1 MASALE
7 FKFRGLG
14 MAWAGWQICVD
25 IDGTNAGH
33 LRFASATGASA
44 IFLPLL
50 SSHGHQARCIT
61 PKLSL
66 EARRTVGAGWCV
78 WVSVKTAQISQMKR
92 LKIYENLN
100 ITLWICG
107 YLLQCFQLD
116 QLISACYVCILS
128 LHFAW
133 LHAYFDH
140 LWSTW
145 GQRKKC
151 ETSSCKPSLF
161 EIVAPSRRES
171 SFFSSSTSGFVDSH
185 SPSASHL
192 FISSTCSFLWPSV
205 PVIFLLLLLAFGL
218 WLTYSTCL

>member
-145 GQRKKC
+145 DKEKMRNKLLQTEPVWDCCSKS
-151 ETSSCKPSLF
+151 TWVFIFLF
-161 EIVAPSRRES
+161 FNFWLRRFPQS
-171 SFFSSSTSGFVDSH
+171 
-185 SPSASHL
+185 SASHL

-218 WLTYSTCL
+218 WLTYSNCL